1 MKYLQDTPFLT
12 EVIKQKLKTTYAK
25 IIVLDK
31 HELPIDSIE
40 GRITAGSLNI
50 NGSSAVRRTGSLTFV
65 ASEKEDM
72 SITDVKHLLSMNKRI
87 KILLGMDNNVDS
99 HYDSRI
105 WFPLGTYVITQPA
118 ISHSN
123 GGVTINLSFKDKMCL
138 LNGECGGGL
147 PAAVILN
154 TYTQMFKIEEVDR
167 LPDYPS
173 ETVIYIYTTTDENNN
188 SKTTYWRYSL
198 SQGWQEGTAAWV
210 DINNATSLVNIG
222 EERSQRVFDI
232 IQTLVANYGE
242 QDIAKIIINDVPL
255 EIKQIV
261 RFVGN
266 GTLYHDTITGYYST
280 NEKDP
285 AIVKASQVEGRLAK
299 YGYNEDV
306 GYVYTDFTYPGELTT
321 GLSDNV
327 ANTLD
332 KIAKTLGNFEYFFD
346 LDGNFVFQEIK
357 NYLNTAHSTAITNE
371 DKTDYSILNFSNY
384 KANFNNSPKSVFTF
398 DEDNFLI
405 SSYSNTPNFLNI
417 KNDYHIWGENK
428 NGNSTKVIHYHL
440 AIKEKP
446 ICENKYLVVFN
457 NDGSLRLATAKDK
470 VSKKVVEIQTFF
482 TPDNEPYEAQVYLT
496 GNEFSI
502 YSPDES
508 TAELDDYIAKVDGD
522 TEVGLETLSTTE
534 GDMFLYQPNDWRVE
548 LYMQGLQKQAL
559 GLRPSL
565 DEQEVLDFLPI
576 IYDFKKQQYKEHILN
591 NPNELIYFIDYLE
604 PSKDL
609 HDYSVDIIGRR
620 TYSYQQ
626 DKINKIYN
634 RDIPNYIIINGGGTT
649 AEINTI
655 QDKCK
660 KAGQPYSIV
669 SESVFDALAMQ
680 TVGYAAKE
688 TMREMLYQYTNYNEQ
703 VSLQAVP
710 IYFLDVNTR
719 ISIYDAASNIYGDYI
734 IKSFSMPLTPSGTM
748 SITASRAQERI

>member
-40 GRITAGSLNI
+40 GRITTGSLNI

-65 ASEKEDM
+65 ASEEEDM

-123 GGVTINLSFKDKMCL
+123 SGVTINLSFKDKMCL

-154 TYTQMFKIEEVDR
+154 TYTQMFKVEKVDR

-173 ETVIYIYTTTDENNN
+173 ETVIYVYTTTDTNNN
-188 SKTTYWRYSL
+188 SETTYWRYSL

-446 ICENKYLVVFN
+446 ACENIYSVVFN
-457 NDGSLRLATAKDK
+457 ADGSIRMATEEEIKRVNKVEDGEYFTDEFVIPKDNNIAYAVDEEDVYDETALIVEGR
-470 VSKKVVEIQTFF
+470 VSAFK
-482 TPDNEPYEAQVYLT
+482 PD
-496 GNEFSI
+496 
-502 YSPDES
+502 
-508 TAELDDYIAKVDGD
+508 
-522 TEVGLETLSTTE
+522 
-534 GDMFLYQPNDWRVE
+534 DWRVE
-548 LYMQGLQKQAL
+548 LYMQGLQKKAL

-576 IYDFKKQQYKEHILN
+576 IYDFKNQQYKENILN

-604 PSKDL
+604 PSESL
-609 HDYSVDIIGRR
+609 HDYSVDTIGRR